1 MFYLFDLAHNARNYG
16 TARSGSLFDNY
27 YDDDDYDFDDE
38 KHAARYFEDGEQQT
52 APQHRSAILVE
63 DLNPNT
69 TSSSPRQEGENDF
82 DEGDPLRQPQQQRQY
97 HSPPPERLINIDD
110 AINSVGVMSHGG
122 RTVHNNNHSHQ
133 AWMISGNHNLHQWR
147 LFLGAGLLLTVDSME
162 LALLSFLSKTA
173 KQHHQQS
180 LLLVLQEEEEDTRNS
195 IAVLPQ
201 LPEYYHYDWIVTAG
215 IVGAILGALVWGMLA
230 DVIGRRRIVIVSS
243 VWLVICGVATTLFC
257 SSDASYYNGM
267 YEGLIVARFGAG
279 LGVGG
284 HTVAYDLLAEW
295 LPNRTRRGH
304 ALLCVQLFWTLGS
317 LLIFILLEQNT
328 HNHWQ
333 LVSALCTLPAL
344 LATLVFWVPLG
355 SDTKS
360 TSNTLDTMDAT
371 ALLESPRWLLSRG
384 RVEEALDVLRH
395 AAHINGDENEGYHLF
410 PENTVLYSNESQSR
424 QSRLSSTAGN
434 NNMNNA
440 VVMGMDNFQS
450 NNNQNHDRNRNIH
463 HHRIYGDTSSL
474 MTTNFQWDE
483 VCSLCSFR
491 WMKLSSA
498 LLTTYFGQAFCY
510 HGTVAMAV
518 SVFSQDDRQQNYQA
532 LFSAGAEVIGII
544 GLATFTIDRWGRIPT
559 QCLTYAAAALTSLT
573 LSVWYE
579 LPFLENG
586 NALIIFAFMS
596 RMFMFGGRGTT
607 WVSTTEVLSTEI
619 RTTGHALAATVGR
632 LGDLSSTWIL
642 TKISNLPT
650 IGLVVFF
657 MSVWITFAA
666 TDIPETHVK
675 EMGLSYQFLESST
688 RPRQRRR
695 HRQRQHQR
703 YQATSNTATIT
714 AA

>member
-1 MFYLFDLAHNARNYG
+1 MFD
-16 TARSGSLFDNY
+16 
-27 YDDDDYDFDDE
+27 YDDYEFEDE
-38 KHAARYFEDGEQQT
+38 KHAARYFDDGDAQQQQQRT
-52 APQHRSAILVE
+52 ASSIE
-63 DLNPNT
+63 DLNLEEDT
-69 TSSSPRQEGENDF
+69 LLLDG
-82 DEGDPLRQPQQQRQY
+82 GDPLRQPQQQQQQRRQY
-97 HSPPPERLINIDD
+97 HNHPPPPPPERLINIDD
-110 AINSVGVMSHGG
+110 AINSVGVG
-122 RTVHNNNHSHQ
+122 HSHTTSSNQ
-133 AWMISGNHNLHQWR
+133 WRLLTPGNLHQLR
-147 LFLGAGLLLTVDSME
+147 LFLGAGWLLTVDSME
-162 LALLSFLSKTA
+162 LAWLSFLSQTA
-173 KQHHQQS
+173 QQHHQQS
-180 LLLVLQEEEEDTRNS
+180 LLVALQQQQQQQQQQQEAIT

-201 LPEYYHYDWIVTAG
+201 LPDYYHYDWIVAAG
-215 IVGAILGALVWGMLA
+215 ILGAILGALLWGMLA
-230 DVIGRRRIVIVSS
+230 DVMGRRPIVILSS
-243 VWLVICGVATTLFC
+243 VWLTICGIATTLLC
-257 SSDASYYNGM
+257 SSSGYYNGM
-267 YEGLIVARFGAG
+267 YEGLILARFGAG

-317 LLIFILLEQNT
+317 LLIFMLLEQDT

-333 LVSALCTLPAL
+333 LVSALCTLPAV

-360 TSNTLDTMDAT
+360 ANNTLDTTPAT

-384 RVEEALDVLRH
+384 RVEDALDVLRH
-395 AAHINGDENEGYHLF
+395 AAHMNGDENEGYHLF

-424 QSRLSSTAGN
+424 QSHLSSATGN
-434 NNMNNA
+434 STTN
-440 VVMGMDNFQS
+440 VVVGLEQFQS
-450 NNNQNHDRNRNIH
+450 NNEHDHERNHNIH
-463 HHRIYGDTSSL
+463 HHRTHGDTLSL
-474 MTTNFQWDE
+474 ITTRFQWDE

-510 HGTVAMAV
+510 HGSVAMAV

-586 NALIIFAFMS
+586 NALIIFAFLS

-607 WVSTTEVLSTEI
+607 WVTTTEVLSTEI

-650 IGLVVFF
+650 IGLVVFV

-675 EMGLSYQFLESST
+675 EMGLSYQFLESSS
-688 RPRQRRR
+688 RRRQHRR
-695 HRQRQHQR
+695 HRQRQQQR
-703 YQATSNTATIT
+703 CQAGSNAATNT
-714 AA
+714 VAQQTPDARVAKESRNDV